1 MLTRNSVLSISTL
14 RISLIE
20 LKNELYNS
28 EWLKLLQLKLKIV
41 STVLFYLLV
50 KNVHRIHKPDAADSQ
65 LIAIDLTILNYSKK
79 VRCLKL
85 NYIFHIN
92 LSLSYKLH

>member
-1 MLTRNSVLSISTL
+1 MA
-14 RISLIE
+14 
-20 LKNELYNS
+20 
-28 EWLKLLQLKLKIV
+28 KIV
-41 STVLFYLLV
+41 AIKAKNSQHCSLLLAC